1 MSKSDLRKNASKTI
15 VVPKVNGWNDFRGIS
30 AGVVETGV
38 SILSLPIK
46 AEIHINHIQMIGEIS
61 SAIANTQTNVYGIT
75 IENSSGLPARDL
87 AEMMNTTF
95 VVINQRID
103 LATAVGIFDGS
114 KEISEDVDVLISR
127 QSNLASATEIDVVPW
142 YRSSASINLS
152 TRGVVRYTLTIFQ
165 QNFRDATDEWAGYT
179 FEESVA

>member
-1 MSKSDLRKNASKTI
+1 VSKSDLRKTQRKTF
-15 VVPKVNGWNDFRGIS
+15 VTPKVNGWNDFRGVS

-46 AEIHINHIQMIGEIS
+46 AEIHIDHIQMIGELT
-61 SAIANTQTNVYGIT
+61 SAIAATQTNVYGVT

-87 AEMMNTTF
+87 AQMMNQTML
-95 VVINQRID
+95 VINQRID

-114 KEISEDVDVLISR
+114 KEVSEDIDITVTR
-127 QSNLASATEIDVVPW
+127 QTNLPDAFEIDVVPW

-165 QNFRDATDEWAGYT
+165 DMVADDPTEWAGYT
-179 FEESVA
+179 FEESAS